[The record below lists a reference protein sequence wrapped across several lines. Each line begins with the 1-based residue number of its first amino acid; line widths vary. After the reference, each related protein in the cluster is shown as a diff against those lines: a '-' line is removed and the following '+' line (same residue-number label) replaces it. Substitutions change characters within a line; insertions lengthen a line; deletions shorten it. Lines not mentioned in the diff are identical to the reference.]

1 MAELGAEARELLRR
15 AASVIGHDLRNP
27 MAVINNS
34 AYFVRAKLGQSG
46 LDPKVEKHLKIIEAE
61 IARADKLLGDM
72 LTFSRPFEATA
83 ETRDFDAAVSESV
96 KGYAAPEGGKVDL
109 KLGAKGAKA
118 KFDAKA
124 LADALKR
131 LLDNAFAAMEDK
143 GTVKVATGTAKDGV
157 FVAVTDSGK
166 GVDPKIEPVMFEA
179 FMTTKPK
186 GLGLGLSLARKFL
199 EAQGGAVSYESTP
212 KGATFRLTLPKA

>member
-1 MAELGAEARELLRR
+1 MGELGTEARELLRR

-34 AYFVRAKLGQSG
+34 AYFVRAKLGQTS

-61 IARADKLLGDM
+61 IARADRLLGDM
-72 LTFSRPFEATA
+72 LTFSRPFEPSA
-83 ETRDFDAAVSESV
+83 ETRDVDAVVSETV
-96 KGYAAPEGGKVDL
+96 KSYAAPEGAKVEL
-109 KLGAKGAKA
+109 KAGAKGAKA
-118 KFDAKA
+118 ALDAKA
-124 LADALKR
+124 FADALKR

-143 GTVKVATGTAKDGV
+143 GVAQVATSADAKT
-157 FVAVTDSGK
+157 VTVSVSDAGK
-166 GVDPKIEPVMFEA
+166 GVDAKIEPVMFEA

-199 EAQGGAVSYESTP
+199 EAQGGSVSYESTP
-212 KGATFRLTLPKA
+212 KGSTFRLTLPKA

>member
-1 MAELGAEARELLRR
+1 MEAGEREILRR

-61 IARADKLLGDM
+61 IARADKLLADM
-72 LTFSRPFEATA
+72 LTFSRPFEPSA
-83 ETRDFDAAVSESV
+83 EARDVDAVVGEAVNAYE
-96 KGYAAPEGGKVDL
+96 APAGCKVDL

-118 KFDAKA
+118 KLDAKA
-124 LADALKR
+124 FADALKR

-143 GTVKVATGTAKDGV
+143 GTAKVATGTDKSGV
-157 FVAVTDSGK
+157 FVSVTDSGK
-166 GVDPKIEPVMFEA
+166 GVDPKIEPLMFEA

-199 EAQGGAVSYESTP
+199 EGMSGSVSYDSTP
-212 KGATFRLTLPKA
+212 KGSTFRLVVPKS